1 MKLTRDKISKLR
13 RVKNQSYRRFH
24 RKKNTDV
31 TTTTFRKNNR
41 AIEQLFK
48 TVKHYV
54 DKKFIEKHKK
64 ERIRKRLLKLQKQL
78 GGGDEGTGMEETGT
92 GTGMENSEID
102 VLPIQTNVITALET
116 VLAKSGEPSNNDAS
130 NESNDDNEPVSEKSD
145 APPSGAPPGD
155 TQSKPNYMKGIE
167 GEVSSNVKTQD
178 NNKDINKDINK
189 DQDPQKVN
197 NQNQPEVDTP
207 EKLPDI
213 PGDLVLSVEKIKVD
227 ENFTA
232 SKVLKAEN
240 KIVQI
245 IKDNT
250 PISISDGS
258 DYFTII
264 GLLYGKF
271 RPPPKEGAN
280 NEPPPA
286 EFDLGVGMSVGIGT
300 SIAKSTPDGMF
311 IKHLPDIV
319 KKITDKSSDVSSI
332 KVASEDG
339 SNEEGVKPGQIYFIN
354 DANNAAVITNK
365 NSTNKIGIE
374 ALTTKDAFRI
384 LLTPYETKQKEGVE
398 QGEIPTKY
406 FYNINDGEEITIVD
420 TLKTLF
426 EEIRKEMAVTDN
438 DKKEKTMENLEKL
451 LKIVKERKQ
460 DSEFID
466 AVKDFKYTTGYDPYG
481 IQLSFKSIKESG
493 LTAHISKV
501 ISIENELGIGEQ
513 SSEFFPN
520 DKKNMKITIEV
531 GNDASKNTKGKI
543 EDLVEQF
550 EKIAAKAEQE
560 ENARQNE
567 EDKEIS
573 EKMKNDAKNQEQ
585 NPTTSSTN
593 ATTHVKG
600 GAKHTRRNKKT
611 SHKKTRNN
619 RK

>member
-92 GTGMENSEID
+92 GTDIENSEID
-102 VLPIQTNVITALET
+102 VLPIQLNVITALET
-116 VLAKSGEPSNNDAS
+116 ELANSGEPSNDDAS
-130 NESNDDNEPVSEKSD
+130 KKTTVDSYSNNGPDSAQSD
-145 APPSGAPPGD
+145 ASPSGD
-155 TQSKPNYMKGIE
+155 NQTEQDVTKGIG
-167 GEVSSNVKTQD
+167 GEVPPVVNPD
-178 NNKDINKDINK
+178 NINNPPNTDTS
-189 DQDPQKVN
+189 N
-197 NQNQPEVDTP
+197 NQNQSVVDTP

-213 PGDLVLSVEKIKVD
+213 PGDVVLSVEKIKVD

-245 IKDNT
+245 IKDNA
-250 PISISDGS
+250 PISISGVS

-271 RPPPKEGAN
+271 RPPPKEEGGAN
-280 NEPPPA
+280 ETA

-300 SIAKSTPDGMF
+300 KSTPDGMF

-319 KKITDKSSDVSSI
+319 KKITDKSSDVSI

-354 DANNAAVITNK
+354 DANKAAVITNNNNK
-365 NSTNKIGIE
+365 NKNKIGIE

-406 FYNINDGEEITIVD
+406 FYNMNDGEEITIVD

-466 AVKDFKYTTGYDPYG
+466 AVKDFKYTAGYDPYG

-513 SSEFFPN
+513 SSPFFPIDE
-520 DKKNMKITIEV
+520 DKMEIKITV
-531 GNDASKNTKGKI
+531 GKDADENTKGKI
-543 EDLVEQF
+543 QDLVEQF
-550 EKIAAKAEQE
+550 EEIAAKAKQE
-560 ENARQNE
+560 EDARQNE
-567 EDKEIS
+567 KDEKILKE
-573 EKMKNDAKNQEQ
+573 MNKNNEAATQ
-585 NPTTSSTN
+585 NKPEPSSTDEKTEN
-593 ATTHVKG
+593 QNKPTG

>member
-130 NESNDDNEPVSEKSD
+130 IDDKNNKGQVSAQNDALSSDDNR
-145 APPSGAPPGD
+145 SGAAPLTND
-155 TQSKPNYMKGIE
+155 
-167 GEVSSNVKTQD
+167 VV
-178 NNKDINKDINK
+178 NNKDP
-189 DQDPQKVN
+189 DQKNADTSN
-197 NQNQPEVDTP
+197 NQNQQQVNTP

-245 IKDNT
+245 IKDNA
-250 PISISDGS
+250 PISISKVS

-271 RPPPKEGAN
+271 RPPPKEEGGT
-280 NEPPPA
+280 NETA

-300 SIAKSTPDGMF
+300 KSTPDGMF
-311 IKHLPDIV
+311 IKHIPDIV
-319 KKITDKSSDVSSI
+319 KKITDKSSELSI

-354 DANNAAVITNK
+354 DANKAAVITNNNNK
-365 NSTNKIGIE
+365 NKIRIE
-374 ALTTKDAFRI
+374 ELTTKDAFRI

-426 EEIRKEMAVTDN
+426 EEIRKEMAVSDN

-466 AVKDFKYTTGYDPYG
+466 AVKDFKYTAGYDPYG

-501 ISIENELGIGEQ
+501 INIENELGIGEQ
-513 SSEFFPN
+513 SSQFFP
-520 DKKNMKITIEV
+520 KEKENMKITITV
-531 GNDASKNTKGKI
+531 GNGADENTKGKI
-543 EDLVEQF
+543 EDLVKQF
-550 EKIAAKAEQE
+550 EDIAAKDKQKEDAEQNENDKKLLE
-560 ENARQNE
+560 EMKMNE
-567 EDKEIS
+567 MNNE
-573 EKMKNDAKNQEQ
+573 AKNQEQ
-585 NPTTSSTN
+585 NKQVTASPPVNTTEITKPT
-593 ATTHVKG
+593 G
-600 GAKHTRRNKKT
+600 GAKHTRRNKNT

>member
-41 AIEQLFK
+41 AIEHLFK

-78 GGGDEGTGMEETGT
+78 GGGDEEPGT
-92 GTGMENSEID
+92 GTEIENSEID
-102 VLPIQTNVITALET
+102 VLPIQLNVITALET
-116 VLAKSGEPSNNDAS
+116 ELANSSNDA
-130 NESNDDNEPVSEKSD
+130 
-145 APPSGAPPGD
+145 A
-155 TQSKPNYMKGIE
+155 
-167 GEVSSNVKTQD
+167 SNVNSNKEQVSVIASSSGD
-178 NNKDINKDINK
+178 NPLD
-189 DQDPQKVN
+189 VS
-197 NQNQPEVDTP
+197 NQNAAPLTNVVINNPPNTDTSQPVVNTP

-213 PGDLVLSVEKIKVD
+213 QGDVVLSVEKIKVD

-250 PISISDGS
+250 PISISGVS
-258 DYFTII
+258 NYFTII

-271 RPPPKEGAN
+271 RPPPKEEGGAN
-280 NEPPPA
+280 ETA

-300 SIAKSTPDGMF
+300 KSTPDGMF

-319 KKITDKSSDVSSI
+319 KKITDKSSDVSI

-354 DANNAAVITNK
+354 DANKAAVITNTNDK
-365 NSTNKIGIE
+365 NKIGIE

-466 AVKDFKYTTGYDPYG
+466 AVKDFKYTAGYDPYG

-520 DKKNMKITIEV
+520 DKKNMKITITV
-531 GNDASKNTKGKI
+531 GEDADKNTQGEI
-543 EDLVEQF
+543 EDLVAKF
-550 EKIAAKAEQE
+550 EEIAAKAKQE
-560 ENARQNE
+560 EDAEKNKNDKKILEEMKNQVNNE
-567 EDKEIS
+567 E
-573 EKMKNDAKNQEQ
+573 KNQEQ
-585 NPTTSSTN
+585 KPTTSSTN
-593 ATTHVKG
+593 ATTDVKG

>member
-78 GGGDEGTGMEETGT
+78 GGGDDGTGT
-92 GTGMENSEID
+92 GTGMKETGTGTEIENSEID
-102 VLPIQTNVITALET
+102 VLPIQLNVITALET
-116 VLAKSGEPSNNDAS
+116 ELANSSNDA
-130 NESNDDNEPVSEKSD
+130 
-145 APPSGAPPGD
+145 A
-155 TQSKPNYMKGIE
+155 
-167 GEVSSNVKTQD
+167 SNVNSNKEQVSVIASSSGD
-178 NNKDINKDINK
+178 NPLD
-189 DQDPQKVN
+189 VS
-197 NQNQPEVDTP
+197 NQNAAPLTNVVINNPPNTDTSQPVVNTP

-213 PGDLVLSVEKIKVD
+213 QGDVVLSVEKIKVD

-250 PISISDGS
+250 PISISGVS
-258 DYFTII
+258 NYFTII

-271 RPPPKEGAN
+271 RPPPKEEGGA

-300 SIAKSTPDGMF
+300 KSTPDGMF

-319 KKITDKSSDVSSI
+319 KKITDKSSDVSI

-354 DANNAAVITNK
+354 DANKAAVITNTNDK
-365 NSTNKIGIE
+365 NKIGIE

-451 LKIVKERKQ
+451 LKIVKERKH

-466 AVKDFKYTTGYDPYG
+466 AVKDFKYTAGYDPYG

-520 DKKNMKITIEV
+520 DKNNMKITIEV
-531 GNDASKNTKGKI
+531 GNDADENTKGEI

-567 EDKEIS
+567 EDKKTLEGM
-573 EKMKNDAKNQEQ
+573 ENQVNNDATKQNEQ
-585 NPTTSSTN
+585 VTSSTN
-593 ATTHVKG
+593 EKTENNTIKPTG

-611 SHKKTRNN
+611 SYKKTRNN

>member
-116 VLAKSGEPSNNDAS
+116 VLANSGEPSNDAASVVTNDNKEQVSAQS
-130 NESNDDNEPVSEKSD
+130 AALPSGDKQSEPVYTKDSNTVMISEA
-145 APPSGAPPGD
+145 APLTND
-155 TQSKPNYMKGIE
+155 
-167 GEVSSNVKTQD
+167 VV
-178 NNKDINKDINK
+178 NNKDP
-189 DQDPQKVN
+189 DQKNADTSN
-197 NQNQPEVDTP
+197 NQDQQQVNTP

-245 IKDNT
+245 IKDNV
-250 PISISDGS
+250 PISISGVS

-271 RPPPKEGAN
+271 RPPPKEEGGT
-280 NEPPPA
+280 NETA

-300 SIAKSTPDGMF
+300 KSTPDGMF

-319 KKITDKSSDVSSI
+319 KKITDKSSELSI

-354 DANNAAVITNK
+354 DANKAAVITNNNNK
-365 NSTNKIGIE
+365 NKNKIGIE

-466 AVKDFKYTTGYDPYG
+466 AVKDFKYTAGYDPYG

-513 SSEFFPN
+513 SSPFFPKEK
-520 DKKNMKITIEV
+520 DKMEITIIV
-531 GNDASKNTKGKI
+531 GKDAGKNTKGKI
-543 EDLVEQF
+543 EDLVKQF
-550 EKIAAKAEQE
+550 EDIAAKDKQEEDAEQN
-560 ENARQNE
+560 ENDEKLLKEMKKDNE
-567 EDKEIS
+567 ATTPKP
-573 EKMKNDAKNQEQ
+573 N
-585 NPTTSSTN
+585 TSSTEPN
-593 ATTHVKG
+593 TQNQNKPTG
-600 GAKHTRRNKKT
+600 GAKHTHRNKKS

>member
-78 GGGDEGTGMEETGT
+78 GGGDDGTGT
-92 GTGMENSEID
+92 GTGTEIENSEID
-102 VLPIQTNVITALET
+102 VLPIQANVITAFET
-116 VLAKSGEPSNNDAS
+116 VLANSGEPSNDDAS
-130 NESNDDNEPVSEKSD
+130 KKTTVDSDSNSNNGPDSAQSVASSSGDNPLDV
-145 APPSGAPPGD
+145 A
-155 TQSKPNYMKGIE
+155 
-167 GEVSSNVKTQD
+167 
-178 NNKDINKDINK
+178 
-189 DQDPQKVN
+189 
-197 NQNQPEVDTP
+197 NQNAAPLTNVVINNPPNTDTSQPVVNTP

-213 PGDLVLSVEKIKVD
+213 QGDVVLSVEKIKVD

-250 PISISDGS
+250 PISISGVS
-258 DYFTII
+258 NYFTII

-271 RPPPKEGAN
+271 RPPPKEGAPD
-280 NEPPPA
+280 EPPPA

-300 SIAKSTPDGMF
+300 KSTPDGMF

-319 KKITDKSSDVSSI
+319 KKITDKSSDVSI

-354 DANNAAVITNK
+354 DANKAAVITNTNDK
-365 NSTNKIGIE
+365 NKIGIE

-466 AVKDFKYTTGYDPYG
+466 AVKDFKYTAGYDPYG

-513 SSEFFPN
+513 SSPFFPKDG
-520 DKKNMKITIEV
+520 DKTRITITV
-531 GNDASKNTKGKI
+531 GKDADENTKGEI

-567 EDKEIS
+567 EDKKTLEGM
-573 EKMKNDAKNQEQ
+573 ENQVNNDATKQNEQ
-585 NPTTSSTN
+585 VTSSTN
-593 ATTHVKG
+593 EKTENNTIKPTG

-611 SHKKTRNN
+611 SYKKTRNN

>member
-41 AIEQLFK
+41 AIEHLFK

-78 GGGDEGTGMEETGT
+78 GGGDDGT
-92 GTGMENSEID
+92 GTETDIENSEID
-102 VLPIQTNVITALET
+102 VLPIQLNVITALET
-116 VLAKSGEPSNNDAS
+116 ELANSGEPSNDAAS
-130 NESNDDNEPVSEKSD
+130 NVNSNNGPVSSQSV
-145 APPSGAPPGD
+145 ASSLGNNP
-155 TQSKPNYMKGIE
+155 SKPDVNPGSDSNKAIGINNDNKGDNKGDIQE
-167 GEVSSNVKTQD
+167 KTQ
-178 NNKDINKDINK
+178 
-189 DQDPQKVN
+189 QVN
-197 NQNQPEVDTP
+197 TP

-213 PGDLVLSVEKIKVD
+213 PGDVVLSVEKIKVD

-250 PISISDGS
+250 PISISGVS
-258 DYFTII
+258 NYFTII

-271 RPPPKEGAN
+271 RPPPKEEGGAN
-280 NEPPPA
+280 ETA

-300 SIAKSTPDGMF
+300 KSTPDGMF

-319 KKITDKSSDVSSI
+319 KKITDKSSDVSI

-354 DANNAAVITNK
+354 DANKAAVITNTNDK
-365 NSTNKIGIE
+365 NKIGIE

-466 AVKDFKYTTGYDPYG
+466 AVKDFKYTAGYDPYG

-520 DKKNMKITIEV
+520 DKKNMKITITV
-531 GNDASKNTKGKI
+531 GENADENTKGEI
-543 EDLVEQF
+543 EELVKQF
-550 EKIAAKAEQE
+550 EEIAAKAKRE
-560 ENARQNE
+560 EDAEKNKNDKKILEEMKNQVNNE
-567 EDKEIS
+567 E
-573 EKMKNDAKNQEQ
+573 KNQEQ
-585 NPTTSSTN
+585 KPTTSSTN
-593 ATTHVKG
+593 ATTDVKG

>member
-78 GGGDEGTGMEETGT
+78 GGGDEET

-116 VLAKSGEPSNNDAS
+116 VLAESAEPSNNDAL
-130 NESNDDNEPVSEKSD
+130 NDDKKGPVSVIAPSLGD
-145 APPSGAPPGD
+145 NSAPPDD
-155 TQSKPNYMKGIE
+155 TKGIG
-167 GEVSSNVKTQD
+167 GEVPSDVKPQ
-178 NNKDINKDINK
+178 DINK

-197 NQNQPEVDTP
+197 NQDPQQVNTP

-245 IKDNT
+245 IKDNV
-250 PISISDGS
+250 PISISGVS

-271 RPPPKEGAN
+271 RPPPKEEGGT
-280 NEPPPA
+280 NETA

-300 SIAKSTPDGMF
+300 KSTPDGMF

-319 KKITDKSSDVSSI
+319 KKITDKSSDVSI

-354 DANNAAVITNK
+354 DANKAAVITNNK
-365 NSTNKIGIE
+365 NKNKIGIE

-426 EEIRKEMAVTDN
+426 EEIRKEMAVSDN

-466 AVKDFKYTTGYDPYG
+466 AVKDFKYTAGYDPYG

-513 SSEFFPN
+513 SSPFFPN
-520 DKKNMKITIEV
+520 NEKNMKITITI
-531 GNDASKNTKGKI
+531 GNDADENTKGEI
-543 EDLVEQF
+543 EDLVAKF
-550 EKIAAKAEQE
+550 EEIAAKAKQE
-560 ENARQNE
+560 E
-567 EDKEIS
+567 
-573 EKMKNDAKNQEQ
+573 DAEQ
-585 NPTTSSTN
+585 NKKDEKLLEEMQENNKATPQKEPKNSSTTVN
-593 ATTHVKG
+593 KTETETIKPTG
-600 GAKHTRRNKKT
+600 GAKHTRRNKNT

>member
-1 MKLTRDKISKLR
+1 
-13 RVKNQSYRRFH
+13 V
-24 RKKNTDV
+24 
-31 TTTTFRKNNR
+31 
-41 AIEQLFK
+41 
-48 TVKHYV
+48 
-54 DKKFIEKHKK
+54 
-64 ERIRKRLLKLQKQL
+64 
-78 GGGDEGTGMEETGT
+78 
-92 GTGMENSEID
+92 
-102 VLPIQTNVITALET
+102 
-116 VLAKSGEPSNNDAS
+116 
-130 NESNDDNEPVSEKSD
+130 
-145 APPSGAPPGD
+145 
-155 TQSKPNYMKGIE
+155 
-167 GEVSSNVKTQD
+167 
-178 NNKDINKDINK
+178 
-189 DQDPQKVN
+189 
-197 NQNQPEVDTP
+197 
-207 EKLPDI
+207 
-213 PGDLVLSVEKIKVD
+213 VLSVEKIKVD

-319 KKITDKSSDVSSI
+319 KKITDKSSDVSI

-466 AVKDFKYTTGYDPYG
+466 AVKDFKYTAGYDPYG

-520 DKKNMKITIEV
+520 DKEEENNMTITF
-531 GNDASKNTKGKI
+531 GNPDENTMGKI
-543 EDLVEQF
+543 KKLVEEF
-550 EKIAAKAEQE
+550 EEFAAKAQQE
-560 ENARQNE
+560 EDATRKKNDEEILKGMKNQVNNDATTQNE
-567 EDKEIS
+567 
-573 EKMKNDAKNQEQ
+573 QV
-585 NPTTSSTN
+585 TSSTKPNTENQN
-593 ATTHVKG
+593 AKG

-611 SHKKTRNN
+611 SYKKTRNN

>member
-78 GGGDEGTGMEETGT
+78 GGGDEEPEKYDT
-92 GTGMENSEID
+92 D
-102 VLPIQTNVITALET
+102 VLPIQAQTNVITAIET
-116 VLAKSGEPSNNDAS
+116 ELANQVPSVEPSNIASIDVSNKPVIASQSGVNTGDNNNNNPVPNITASQTSTNDTPARNNNPPAS
-130 NESNDDNEPVSEKSD
+130 PDVQTP
-145 APPSGAPPGD
+145 
-155 TQSKPNYMKGIE
+155 Q
-167 GEVSSNVKTQD
+167 QD
-178 NNKDINKDINK
+178 N
-189 DQDPQKVN
+189 
-197 NQNQPEVDTP
+197 TP
-207 EKLPDI
+207 EKLPEI
-213 PGDLVLSVEKIKVD
+213 PGDVVLSVEKIKVD

-250 PISISDGS
+250 PISISGVS
-258 DYFTII
+258 DYFTIN

-271 RPPPKEGAN
+271 RPPPKEEGVI
-280 NEPPPA
+280 NEPPTA

-300 SIAKSTPDGMF
+300 KSTPDGMF
-311 IKHLPDIV
+311 IKHLPDVV
-319 KKITDKSSDVSSI
+319 KKITDKSSDVSI
-332 KVASEDG
+332 KVSSEDG
-339 SNEEGVKPGQIYFIN
+339 SNEEVVKPGQIYFIN
-354 DANNAAVITNK
+354 DANNAAVITNDNK
-365 NSTNKIGIE
+365 KNKIGIE
-374 ALTTKDAFRI
+374 ALTTKEAFRI
-384 LLTPYETKQKEGVE
+384 LLTPYETKPKEGVE
-398 QGEIPTKY
+398 QGEQPTKY
-406 FYNINDGEEITIVD
+406 FYNINDDEEITIVD

-426 EEIRKEMAVTDN
+426 EEIRKDMTEADN

-460 DSEFID
+460 DTEFID
-466 AVKDFKYTTGYDPYG
+466 AVKDFKYTTGNDPYG
-481 IQLSFKSIKESG
+481 IQLSFKSIKDSG

-513 SSEFFPN
+513 SSPFFPN
-520 DKKNMKITIEV
+520 NEKNMKITITV
-531 GNDASKNTKGKI
+531 GENADENTKGEI
-543 EDLVEQF
+543 EELVKQF
-550 EKIAAKAEQE
+550 EEIAAKAKREEDDEQE
-560 ENARQNE
+560 
-567 EDKEIS
+567 
-573 EKMKNDAKNQEQ
+573 KNDNKLINEMKNQEQ
-585 NPTTSSTN
+585 NFAKTEKTSSNPT
-593 ATTHVKG
+593 G
-600 GAKHTRRNKKT
+600 GAKHTRRKTKT

>member
-78 GGGDEGTGMEETGT
+78 GGGDEETGT
-92 GTGMENSEID
+92 GTEID
-102 VLPIQTNVITALET
+102 VLPIQLNVITALET
-116 VLAKSGEPSNNDAS
+116 ELANSSNDAAS
-130 NESNDDNEPVSEKSD
+130 NVNSNKEQVSVIASPLGDNQTEQDVTKGIGGEVPPVVKSD
-145 APPSGAPPGD
+145 
-155 TQSKPNYMKGIE
+155 
-167 GEVSSNVKTQD
+167 
-178 NNKDINKDINK
+178 
-189 DQDPQKVN
+189 VN
-197 NQNQPEVDTP
+197 NNPTDQENTNTSQQDVPVVDTP

-250 PISISDGS
+250 PISISGVS
-258 DYFTII
+258 NYFTII

-271 RPPPKEGAN
+271 RPPPKEEGGAN
-280 NEPPPA
+280 ETA

-300 SIAKSTPDGMF
+300 KSTPDGMF

-319 KKITDKSSDVSSI
+319 KKITDKSSDVSI

-354 DANNAAVITNK
+354 DANKAAVITNTNDK
-365 NSTNKIGIE
+365 NKIGIE

-466 AVKDFKYTTGYDPYG
+466 AVKDFKYTAGYDPYG

-520 DKKNMKITIEV
+520 DKKNMKITITV
-531 GNDASKNTKGKI
+531 GEDADKNTQGEI
-543 EDLVEQF
+543 EDLVAKF
-550 EKIAAKAEQE
+550 EEIAAKAKQE
-560 ENARQNE
+560 EDAEKNKNDKKILEEMKNQVNNE
-567 EDKEIS
+567 E
-573 EKMKNDAKNQEQ
+573 KNQEQ
-585 NPTTSSTN
+585 KPTTSSTN
-593 ATTHVKG
+593 ATTDVKG